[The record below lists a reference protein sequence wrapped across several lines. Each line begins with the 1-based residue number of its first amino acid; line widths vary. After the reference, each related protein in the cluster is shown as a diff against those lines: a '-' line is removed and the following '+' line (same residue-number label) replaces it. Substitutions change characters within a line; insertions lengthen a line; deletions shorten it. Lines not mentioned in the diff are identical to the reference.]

1 MLGDLQTLFF
11 IKPFEL
17 CTYYPHFIEE
27 VEAWRETKWIAKVTT
42 QEIGGRARIQIQALV
57 NLKPRL
63 CVCSIRLWTH
73 AWMAEWVGIL
83 EELAFHSITVPNSF
97 PQRGNTL
104 PKMTKNK
111 QTNKQKNQ
119 TNNSFAFR
127 ISPIWPFKY
136 LFPRP
141 PPLPKT
147 HTVRSWSRVW
157 IKNNTLFSSVFFFK
171 TSFDWILEGISDP
184 PFRSVTAFH
193 PEFSN

>member
-111 QTNKQKNQ
+111 QANKKNQ

-127 ISPIWPFKY
+127 ISPIWSFKY
-136 LFPRP
+136 LFPRYFP
-141 PPLPKT
+141 YPKHTLSDLGAESGLRIT
-147 HTVRSWSRVW
+147 HYFH
-157 IKNNTLFSSVFFFK
+157 LFFFK

-184 PFRSVTAFH
+184 PFHSLTAFH